1 MFGARVGQFKN
12 FNLPLCLYS
21 LFFVPRVKI
30 IGIRQYKSVFYWW
43 KTGERNKGWRQS
55 HILLIKELQCWK
67 LLCRYNIIS
76 SQNSKKSR
84 LHYQKKKIIQKF
96 MDNHEEISDQEY
108 KTKNSIKDNT
118 QGDSEIQNLLWTIT
132 IFTRNI
138 SSNPINTQWNYS
150 IGNILINT
158 WSTTDLE
165 IKTKC

>member
-1 MFGARVGQFKN
+1 
-12 FNLPLCLYS
+12 
-21 LFFVPRVKI
+21 
-30 IGIRQYKSVFYWW
+30 
-43 KTGERNKGWRQS
+43 
-55 HILLIKELQCWK
+55 
-67 LLCRYNIIS
+67 
-76 SQNSKKSR
+76 
-84 LHYQKKKIIQKF
+84 

-138 SSNPINTQWNYS
+138 SSNLINTQWNYS
-150 IGNILINT
+150 IGNIPINT